1 MGLFNDQ
8 WLFELTQIERFSLL
22 MRSTGESVHFKLVN
36 SQSES
41 RLNSGYYSLN
51 NLWFIFEVSS
61 VMSHKTPCDPYHV
74 TERSF
79 QIITRIFDAKAF
91 HFKYHRIIPYLDNTA
106 FHTEISIISY
116 SVQKKYFAFSLQKIL
131 SKIRWNNRPFKIS
144 HWPFRSNHKDLFL
157 IETAVNWSLIVHFQL
172 QRHACNKS
180 QMKMLSNRSAK

>member
-1 MGLFNDQ
+1 MIHIWSKL
-8 WLFELTQIERFSLL
+8 SY
-22 MRSTGESVHFKLVN
+22 ES
-36 SQSES
+36 QDT
-41 RLNSGYYSLN
+41 
-51 NLWFIFEVSS
+51 LWPIS
-61 VMSHKTPCDPYHV
+61 CDWK
-74 TERSF
+74 
-79 QIITRIFDAKAF
+79 IIPNYNRIFDAKAF
-91 HFKYHRIIPYLDNTA
+91 HFKYHGIIPYLDNTA